1 MTSLPTQP
9 DVQDGAELTAT
20 RPEQTVTEPTVA
32 EKAAALA
39 DKTLTTE
46 IARRRTFAIIS
57 HPDAGKTTITEKLLL
72 YGGAILEA
80 GSVTAKEGRSH
91 TKSDWMSIEQQRGIS
106 ISSSALTFEFSGR
119 HINLLDTP
127 GHQDFSEDTYRTLT
141 AADSALMVLDAARGV
156 QTQTEKLFAVC
167 RNRGIPILT
176 FVNKMDRPAQD
187 PFELLEQIENI
198 LKITVVPLTWPIGDG
213 PDFKGVY
220 DLQTKQVLAF
230 ERTAGGKQRAPMQ
243 TAGLDDPKLVGL
255 VGADLAAKL
264 RHDVELITAALPE
277 FDADEFLS
285 GELTPVFF
293 GSAMNNF
300 GIEHFLSNFV
310 ELAPP
315 PGPTETNLGEREPE
329 APFAGF
335 IFKLQANMSKQHRD
349 RTAFMRVISGHF
361 ERGMDVTHTRT
372 GRKLRLS
379 QAHTL
384 FAQDREKV
392 EDAYPGDIV
401 GLVNPGVFQIGDV
414 ISVNGKVMLPSF
426 PRFTPETFAT
436 IGLRDV
442 GKRKAFMKGLQQ
454 LAEEG
459 VVQVFYP
466 TDGARDPYLGA
477 VGPLQF
483 EVFQARLLEE
493 YGVDVEMNVTS
504 YQLVRW
510 LAGDANSVARFA
522 RHVEDDQGRPVM
534 LFRSKYDLSYTQ
546 EQHPEIEFLPLP
558 KDLTRV

>member
-1 MTSLPTQP
+1 MTS
-9 DVQDGAELTAT
+9 
-20 RPEQTVTEPTVA
+20 PEANP
-32 EKAAALA
+32 AALEH
-39 DKTLTTE
+39 E

-72 YGGAILEA
+72 YGGAIQEA

-91 TKSDWMSIEQQRGIS
+91 TKSDWMTIEQQRGIS
-106 ISSSALTFEFSGR
+106 ISSSALTFEYQGR

-141 AADSALMVLDAARGV
+141 AADSALMVLDGARGV

-167 RNRGIPILT
+167 RNRHIPILT
-176 FVNKMDRPAQD
+176 FINKMDRPALD
-187 PFELLEQIENI
+187 PFDLLAQLENV
-198 LKITVVPLTWPIGDG
+198 LSITAVPMTWPIGDG

-220 DLQTKQVLAF
+220 DLQTSQVLAF
-230 ERTAGGKQRAPMQ
+230 ERTSGGKHRAPMQ
-243 TAGLDDPKLVGL
+243 TSGLDDPKLDDL
-255 VGADLAAKL
+255 VGRDLAAKL
-264 RHDVELITAALPE
+264 REDVELIRAAMPE
-277 FDADEFLS
+277 FDPAGFLS

-300 GIEHFLSNFV
+300 GVEHFLANFV

-315 PGPTETNLGEREPE
+315 PGPTDTTLGDRAPE
-329 APFAGF
+329 AGFAGF
-335 IFKLQANMSKQHRD
+335 IFKLQANMSRAHRD
-349 RTAFMRVISGHF
+349 RTAFMRVMSGHF

-392 EDAYPGDIV
+392 EEAYPGDIV

-414 ISVNGKVMLPSF
+414 VSVDSKVQLPSF

-436 IGLRDV
+436 LGLKDV
-442 GKRKAFMKGLQQ
+442 GKRKAFMKGIAQ
-454 LAEEG
+454 LSEEG

-493 YGVDVEMNVTS
+493 YGVDVELNITG

-510 LAGDANSVARFA
+510 LAGDPTSVARFA

-534 LFRSKYDLSYTQ
+534 LFRSRYDLEYTA

>member
-1 MTSLPTQP
+1 MSTSKKNQANAVS
-9 DVQDGAELTAT
+9 DQ
-20 RPEQTVTEPTVA
+20 Q
-32 EKAAALA
+32 LA
-39 DKTLTTE
+39 HE

-72 YGGAILEA
+72 YGGAIQEA

-91 TKSDWMSIEQQRGIS
+91 TKSDWMSIEQERGIS
-106 ISSSALTFEFSGR
+106 ISSSALTFEYDGR
-119 HINLLDTP
+119 HVNLLDTP

-141 AADSALMVLDAARGV
+141 AADSALMVLDGARGV
-156 QTQTEKLFAVC
+156 QSQTEKLFAVC
-167 RNRGIPILT
+167 RNREIPILT
-176 FVNKMDRPAQD
+176 FVNKMDRPAID
-187 PFELLEQIENI
+187 TFELLSQVEDT

-220 DLQTKQVLAF
+220 DLQTHQVLAF
-230 ERTAGGKQRAPMQ
+230 ERTSGGKHRAPVQ
-243 TAGLDDPKLVGL
+243 TTGLDDPMLDEL

-264 RHDVELITAALPE
+264 REDVELVQDALPE
-277 FDADEFLS
+277 FDQEAFLQ

-300 GIEHFLSNFV
+300 GVEHFLKNFV
-310 ELAPP
+310 DLAPAP
-315 PGPTETNLGEREPE
+315 SSVETNVGER
-329 APFAGF
+329 APDESFAGF

-349 RTAFMRVISGHF
+349 RTAYMRVMSGHF
-361 ERGMDVTHTRT
+361 ERGMDVIHTRT

-384 FAQDREKV
+384 FAKDREKV
-392 EDAYPGDIV
+392 EEAYPGDIV

-414 ISVNGKVMLPSF
+414 ISLDQKITLPSF
-426 PRFTPETFAT
+426 PRFTPETFAN
-436 IGLRDV
+436 IALKDV
-442 GKRKAFMKGLQQ
+442 GKRKAFIKGLTQ

-483 EVFQARLLEE
+483 EVFEARLQEE
-493 YGVDVEMNVTS
+493 YKVQIELNVTN

-510 LAGDANSVARFA
+510 LAGDPSEVARFA
-522 RHVEDDQGRPVM
+522 KHVEDDQGRPVM
-534 LFRSKYDLSYTQ
+534 LFRSKYDLEYTS
-546 EQHPEIEFLPLP
+546 EQHPDIEFLPLP

>member
-1 MTSLPTQP
+1 MTTTDSALPDAAVTDAVLP
-9 DVQDGAELTAT
+9 NTANT
-20 RPEQTVTEPTVA
+20 SSPAAPNVA
-32 EKAAALA
+32 DAQLER
-39 DKTLTTE
+39 E
-46 IARRRTFAIIS
+46 ILRRRTFAIIS

-72 YGGAILEA
+72 YGGAIQQA
-80 GSVTAKEGRSH
+80 GSVTAREGMRH
-91 TKSDWMSIEQQRGIS
+91 TTSDWMSIEQQRGIS
-106 ISSSALTFEFSGR
+106 ISSSALTFEYAGR

-156 QTQTEKLFAVC
+156 QAQTEKLFAVC

-176 FVNKMDRPAQD
+176 FINKMDRPAVD
-187 PFELLEQIENI
+187 PFELLEQVESTLGIAAI
-198 LKITVVPLTWPIGDG
+198 PLTWPIGDG

-220 DLQTKQVLAF
+220 DLHNKQVLVF
-230 ERTAGGKQRAPMQ
+230 ERTARGKQRAPVQ
-243 TAGLDDPKLVGL
+243 VAGLHDPELPRL

-264 RHDVELITAALPE
+264 RQDVELIEGAMDA
-277 FDADEFLS
+277 FDQNAFLA

-300 GIEHFLSNFV
+300 GVEHFLSRFV
-310 ELAPP
+310 DLAPA
-315 PGPTETNLGEREPE
+315 PGPTETNLGERIPE

-335 IFKLQANMSKQHRD
+335 IFKLQANMSKAHRD
-349 RTAFMRVISGHF
+349 RTAYMRVMSGHF
-361 ERGMDVTHTRT
+361 ERGMDVTHTRS

-384 FAQDREKV
+384 FAQDREKI

-414 ISVNGKVMLPSF
+414 ISLESKLQLPGF

-436 IGLRDV
+436 LSLKDV
-442 GKRKAFMKGLQQ
+442 GKRKAFMKGLTQ

-483 EVFQARLLEE
+483 EVFQARLSEE
-493 YGVDVEMNVTS
+493 YGVEVELHVTS
-504 YQLVRW
+504 YELVRW
-510 LAGDANSVARFA
+510 LAGDTASVARFA

-534 LFRSKYDLSYTQ
+534 LFRSSYDLDYTQ
-546 EQHPEIEFLPLP
+546 TQHPEIEFLPLP

>member
-1 MTSLPTQP
+1 MTAPQHPMPSAQL
-9 DVQDGAELTAT
+9 DS
-20 RPEQTVTEPTVA
+20 
-32 EKAAALA
+32 
-39 DKTLTTE
+39 E

-72 YGGAILEA
+72 YGGAIQEA
-80 GSVTAKEGRSH
+80 GSVTAREGTRH
-91 TKSDWMSIEQQRGIS
+91 TASDWMSIEQQRGIS
-106 ISSSALTFEFSGR
+106 ISSSALTFEYQGR
-119 HINLLDTP
+119 HVNLLDTP

-167 RNRGIPILT
+167 RNREIPILT
-176 FVNKMDRPAQD
+176 FINKMDRPALD
-187 PFELLEQIENI
+187 PFELLAQVEETLGI
-198 LKITVVPLTWPIGDG
+198 VAVPLTWPIGDG

-220 DLQTKQVLAF
+220 DLARGEVLVF
-230 ERTAGGKQRAPMQ
+230 ERTARGKHRAPMQ
-243 TAGLDDPKLVGL
+243 TSGLSDPRLGEL

-264 RHDVELITAALPE
+264 QQDVELITGALE
-277 FDADEFLS
+277 HFDQDKFLA
-285 GELTPVFF
+285 GTLTPVFF

-300 GIEHFLSNFV
+300 GIEHFLHNFV

-315 PGPTETNLGEREPE
+315 PGPVETNLGERQPT
-329 APFAGF
+329 APFSGF

-349 RTAFMRVISGHF
+349 RTAYMRVMSGHF

-414 ISVNGKVMLPSF
+414 ISLDTKLQLPSF

-436 IGLRDV
+436 ISLRDV
-442 GKRKAFMKGLQQ
+442 GKRKAFMKGLTQ

-483 EVFQARLLEE
+483 EVFQARLAEE
-493 YGVDVEMNVTS
+493 YGVEVEMHITG

-510 LAGDANSVARFA
+510 LAGDAGEVSRFA

-534 LFRSKYDLSYTQ
+534 LFRSSYDLDYTR

-558 KDLTRV
+558 RDLTKV

>member
-1 MTSLPTQP
+1 MTAPAPSNQNSNP
-9 DVQDGAELTAT
+9 
-20 RPEQTVTEPTVA
+20 
-32 EKAAALA
+32 AALER
-39 DKTLTTE
+39 E
-46 IARRRTFAIIS
+46 IERRRTFAIIS
-57 HPDAGKTTITEKLLL
+57 HPDAGKTTMTEKLLL
-72 YGGAILEA
+72 YGGAIQEA

-106 ISSSALTFEFSGR
+106 ISSSALTFEYGGK
-119 HINLLDTP
+119 HVNLLDTP

-156 QTQTEKLFAVC
+156 QSQTEKLFAVC

-176 FVNKMDRPAQD
+176 FVNKMDRPALD
-187 PFELLEQIENI
+187 AFELVAQVEET
-198 LKITVVPLTWPIGDG
+198 LKITAVPLTWPIGDG

-220 DLQTKQVLAF
+220 DLLTNQVLTF
-230 ERTAGGKQRAPMQ
+230 DRTSGGKHRAPVH
-243 TAGLDDPKLVGL
+243 TAGLDDPKLDEL
-255 VGADLAAKL
+255 VGSDLANKL
-264 RHDVELITAALPE
+264 REDVELIQGAMPA
-277 FDADEFLS
+277 FDADTFLR

-293 GSAMNNF
+293 GSAINNF
-300 GIEHFLSNFV
+300 GVEHFLSHFV
-310 ELAPP
+310 DLAPS
-315 PGPTETNLGEREPE
+315 PGPVETNLGERPPS
-329 APFAGF
+329 AGFAGF

-349 RTAFMRVISGHF
+349 RTAYMRVMSGHF

-392 EDAYPGDIV
+392 EEAFPGDIV

-414 ISVNGKVMLPSF
+414 ISVDAKVALPSF

-436 IGLRDV
+436 ISLRDV
-442 GKRKAFMKGLQQ
+442 GKRKAFMKGLTQ

-483 EVFQARLLEE
+483 EVFQARLQEE
-493 YGVDVEMNVTS
+493 YGVEVDMHVTG

-510 LAGDANSVARFA
+510 LAGDPEGVARFA

-534 LFRSKYDLSYTQ
+534 LFRSRYDLEYTA

>member
-1 MTSLPTQP
+1 MTAQNPT
-9 DVQDGAELTAT
+9 
-20 RPEQTVTEPTVA
+20 PT
-32 EKAAALA
+32 ALA
-39 DKTLTTE
+39 AE

-72 YGGAILEA
+72 YGGAIQEA

-106 ISSSALTFEFSGR
+106 ISSSALTFEYQGR

-176 FVNKMDRPAQD
+176 FVNKMDRPALD
-187 PFELLEQIENI
+187 PFDLLSQVEDT
-198 LKITVVPLTWPIGDG
+198 LKITAVPLTWPIGDG

-220 DLQTKQVLAF
+220 DLQTGQVLTF
-230 ERTAGGKQRAPMQ
+230 DRTSGGKHRAPVH
-243 TAGLDDPKLVGL
+243 TAGLADPKLAEMVGP
-255 VGADLAAKL
+255 DLAAKL
-264 RHDVELITAALPE
+264 REDVELIQGAMPE
-277 FDADEFLS
+277 FDPAAFLT

-300 GIEHFLSNFV
+300 GVEHFLSNFV
-310 ELAPP
+310 DLAPP
-315 PGPTETNLGEREPE
+315 PGPVETNLGERDPTTG
-329 APFAGF
+329 FAGF

-349 RTAFMRVISGHF
+349 RTAYMRVMSGHF

-392 EDAYPGDIV
+392 EEAYPGDIV

-414 ISVNGKVMLPSF
+414 ISVDGKLQLPGF

-436 IGLRDV
+436 ISLRDV
-442 GKRKAFMKGLQQ
+442 GKRKAFMKGLTQ

-483 EVFQARLLEE
+483 EVFQARLQEE
-493 YGVDVEMNVTS
+493 YGVDVDMHVTS

-510 LAGDANSVARFA
+510 LVGDPTNVARFA

-534 LFRSKYDLSYTQ
+534 LFRSKYDLEYTA

-558 KDLTRV
+558 KDLTRVS

>member
-1 MTSLPTQP
+1 MTT
-9 DVQDGAELTAT
+9 
-20 RPEQTVTEPTVA
+20 TEPNLT
-32 EKAAALA
+32 ETQAAAPQAAEVHNAALDA
-39 DKTLTTE
+39 E

-80 GSVTAKEGRSH
+80 GSVTAKEGRAH

-106 ISSSALTFEFSGR
+106 ISSSALTFEYEGR

-156 QTQTEKLFAVC
+156 QIQTEKLFAVC
-167 RNRGIPILT
+167 RNRHTPILT
-176 FVNKMDRPAQD
+176 FVNKMDRPALD
-187 PFELLEQIENI
+187 PFDLLQQLENVLQI
-198 LKITVVPLTWPIGDG
+198 TAVPLTWPIGDG

-220 DLQTKQVLAF
+220 DLQTGQVLAF
-230 ERTAGGKQRAPMQ
+230 ERTSGGKHRAPMQ
-243 TAGLDDPKLVGL
+243 TAGLDDPRLIGL

-264 RHDVELITAALPE
+264 KEDVELIEAAMPE
-277 FDADEFLS
+277 FDAAGFLS

-300 GIEHFLSNFV
+300 GVEHFLSNFV

-315 PGPTETNLGEREPE
+315 PGPTETTLGERDPE

-335 IFKLQANMSKQHRD
+335 IFKLQANMSKHHRD
-349 RTAFMRVISGHF
+349 RTAFMRVMSGHF
-361 ERGMDVTHTRT
+361 VRGMDVTHTRS

-392 EDAYPGDIV
+392 EEAFPGDIV

-414 ISVNGKVMLPSF
+414 ISLDAKVALPSF

-436 IGLRDV
+436 LALKDV
-442 GKRKAFMKGLQQ
+442 GKRKAFMKGLTQ

-459 VVQVFYP
+459 VVQTFFP

-483 EVFQARLLEE
+483 EVFQARLQEE
-493 YGVDVEMNVTS
+493 YGVDVEMNITG

-510 LAGDANSVARFA
+510 LAGDASSVARFA

-534 LFRSKYDLSYTQ
+534 LFRSKYDLEYTA

>member
-1 MTSLPTQP
+1 
-9 DVQDGAELTAT
+9 
-20 RPEQTVTEPTVA
+20 
-32 EKAAALA
+32 
-39 DKTLTTE
+39 
-46 IARRRTFAIIS
+46 
-57 HPDAGKTTITEKLLL
+57 
-72 YGGAILEA
+72 
-80 GSVTAKEGRSH
+80 
-91 TKSDWMSIEQQRGIS
+91 
-106 ISSSALTFEFSGR
+106 
-119 HINLLDTP
+119 
-127 GHQDFSEDTYRTLT
+127 YRTLT
-141 AADSALMVLDAARGV
+141 AADSAMMVLDAARGV

-167 RNRGIPILT
+167 RNRRVPILT
-176 FVNKMDRPAQD
+176 FINKMDRPALD
-187 PFELLEQIENI
+187 PFDLIAQLENV
-198 LKITVVPLTWPIGDG
+198 LKITAVPLTWPIGDG

-220 DLQTKQVLAF
+220 DLQTSQVLAF
-230 ERTAGGKQRAPMQ
+230 ERTSGGKHRAPMQ
-243 TAGLDDPKLVGL
+243 TSGLDDPKLDAL
-255 VGADLAAKL
+255 VGKDLAHKL
-264 RHDVELITAALPE
+264 RSDVDLIRAAMPE
-277 FDADEFLS
+277 FDPAEFLT

-300 GIEHFLSNFV
+300 GVEHFLSNFV

-315 PGPTETNLGEREPE
+315 PGDTETTLGERAPE
-329 APFAGF
+329 AGFAGF
-335 IFKLQANMSKQHRD
+335 IFKLQANMSRAHRD
-349 RTAFMRVISGHF
+349 RTAFMRVMSGHF

-384 FAQDREKV
+384 FAQDRERV

-414 ISVNGKVMLPSF
+414 ISVDAKVHLPSF

-436 IGLRDV
+436 LGLRDV
-442 GKRKAFMKGLQQ
+442 GKRKAFNKGITQ

-466 TDGARDPYLGA
+466 TDGAREPYLGA

-493 YGVDVEMNVTS
+493 YGVDVELNVTS

-510 LAGDANSVARFA
+510 LAGDPSNVARFA

-534 LFRSKYDLSYTQ
+534 LFRSKYDLEYTA

-558 KDLTRV
+558 RDLTRV

>member
-1 MTSLPTQP
+1 MTAPL
-9 DVQDGAELTAT
+9 
-20 RPEQTVTEPTVA
+20 EQ
-32 EKAAALA
+32 
-39 DKTLTTE
+39 E
-46 IARRRTFAIIS
+46 IQRRRTFAIIS

-72 YGGAILEA
+72 YGGAIQEA
-80 GSVTAKEGRSH
+80 GSVTAREGTRH
-91 TKSDWMSIEQQRGIS
+91 TTSDWMSIEQQRGIS
-106 ISSSALTFEFSGR
+106 ISSSALTFEYAGR

-141 AADSALMVLDAARGV
+141 AADSALMVLDGARGV
-156 QTQTEKLFAVC
+156 QAQTEKLFAVC

-176 FVNKMDRPAQD
+176 FINKMDRPALD
-187 PFELLEQIENI
+187 PFDLLSQVEGTLSIVA
-198 LKITVVPLTWPIGDG
+198 TPLTWPIGDG

-220 DLQTKQVLAF
+220 DLTGNAVLAF
-230 ERTAGGKQRAPMQ
+230 ERTARGKHRAPVR
-243 TAGLDDPKLVGL
+243 TAGLDDPQLAEL

-264 RHDVELITAALPE
+264 REDVELIQGATPP
-277 FDADEFLS
+277 FDKEAFFR

-300 GIEHFLSNFV
+300 GVEHFLSHFV
-310 ELAPP
+310 ELAPC
-315 PGPTETNLGEREPE
+315 PGAVETNLGMREPV

-349 RTAFMRVISGHF
+349 RTAYMRVMSGHF
-361 ERGMDVTHTRT
+361 ERGMDVTHTRS

-392 EDAYPGDIV
+392 EEAYPGDIV

-414 ISVNGKVMLPSF
+414 VSVDSKVSLPSF

-436 IGLRDV
+436 IALRDV
-442 GKRKAFMKGLQQ
+442 GKRKAFMKGLTQ

-483 EVFQARLLEE
+483 EVFQARLREE
-493 YGVDVEMNVTS
+493 YGVDVDLHITG

-510 LAGDANSVARFA
+510 LAGDATEVARFA
-522 RHVEDDQGRPVM
+522 RHVEDDQGRAVM
-534 LFRSKYDLSYTQ
+534 LFRSSYDLDYTR
-546 EQHPEIEFLPLP
+546 EQHPDIEFLPLP

>member
-1 MTSLPTQP
+1 MTAP
-9 DVQDGAELTAT
+9 
-20 RPEQTVTEPTVA
+20 
-32 EKAAALA
+32 AAQLEH
-39 DKTLTTE
+39 E

-72 YGGAILEA
+72 YGGAIQEA

-106 ISSSALTFEFSGR
+106 ISSSALTFEYRGR
-119 HINLLDTP
+119 HVNLLDTP

-167 RNRGIPILT
+167 RNREIPILT
-176 FVNKMDRPAQD
+176 FVNKMDRPALD
-187 PFELLEQIENI
+187 PFELIAQVEET

-220 DLQTKQVLAF
+220 DLQTGQVLAF
-230 ERTAGGKQRAPMQ
+230 ERTSGGKHRAPMQ
-243 TAGLDDPKLVGL
+243 TAGLDDPRLLDLVGK
-255 VGADLAAKL
+255 DLAAKL
-264 RHDVELITAALPE
+264 REDVELIQGAMPE
-277 FDADEFLS
+277 FEASAFLA

-300 GIEHFLSNFV
+300 GVEHFLSNFV
-310 ELAPP
+310 ELAPS
-315 PGPTETNLGEREPE
+315 PGAALTNQGERDPE

-349 RTAFMRVISGHF
+349 RTAYMRVMSGHF

-392 EDAYPGDIV
+392 EEAYPGDIV

-414 ISVNGKVMLPSF
+414 VSVDGKLLLPSF

-436 IGLRDV
+436 IALKDV
-442 GKRKAFMKGLQQ
+442 GKRKAFMKGLTQ

-483 EVFQARLLEE
+483 EVFQARLSEE
-493 YGVDVEMNVTS
+493 YGVEVEMNVTS
-504 YQLVRW
+504 YALVRW
-510 LAGDANSVARFA
+510 LAGDPEGVARFA

-534 LFRSKYDLSYTQ
+534 LFRSKYDLEYTA

-558 KDLTRV
+558 RDLTRV